1 MTARFPSL
9 QQMIAELVAEPSVS
23 SVSPEF
29 DMGNQGV
36 IERLAGWLDALGFRT
51 EVIPVSDSPFKAN
64 LIATLGEGEDGLVL
78 AGHTDTVPYDEGKWR
93 HDPFTVIEED
103 GLLYGLGTSDMKA
116 FLAIA
121 VDVAREVDPARLKR
135 PLIILAT
142 ADEESTMNGAQLLAH
157 LGRPKARY
165 AIIGEPTGLTP
176 VRMHKG
182 VAMEAIRLIG
192 RAGHSSD
199 PSLGINAIDGMHTVI
214 GELMDWRRELGER
227 YRNPAFAVPVP
238 TLNLGHIHGGDNP
251 NRICGLCELHFD
263 MRLMPSMEM
272 TPLREELKQRL
283 GGRLHESGLHIEMR
297 NLDVEVPAFE
307 TPADS
312 PLVAA
317 AEAFTGQPA
326 RSVAFGTEAP
336 FLQKLGIQTI
346 VLGPGDI
353 EQAHQPDEYLRVD
366 RIEPMRRILGQMIER
381 FCLQ

>member
-1 MTARFPSL
+1 MTDKLPSL
-9 QQMIAELVAEPSVS
+9 EQMIAELIAVPSVS
-23 SVSPEF
+23 SVSPAF
-29 DMGNQGV
+29 DMGNRGV
-36 IERLAGWLDALGFRT
+36 IERLSGWLEDLGFRV
-51 EVIPVSDSPFKAN
+51 EVVPVADSPFKAN

-78 AGHTDTVPYDEGKWR
+78 AGHTDTVPYDQGKWR
-93 HDPFTVIEED
+93 HDPFTVVVED
-103 GLLYGLGTSDMKA
+103 GKLYGLGTADMKA

-121 VDVAREVDPARLKR
+121 VDVAREVDPARLRR

-142 ADEESTMNGAQLLAH
+142 ADEESTMNGAQALAH
-157 LGRPKARY
+157 LGRPRARY
-165 AIIGEPTGLTP
+165 AIIGEPTGLAP

-272 TPLREELKQRL
+272 TPLREELRQRL

-336 FLQKLGIQTI
+336 FLQKLGIETI

-366 RIEPMRRILGQMIER
+366 RIEPMRRILAQMIER

>member
-1 MTARFPSL
+1 MTDKFPSL
-9 QQMIAELVAEPSVS
+9 EQMIAELIALPSVS

-29 DMGNQGV
+29 DMGNQAV
-36 IERLAGWLDALGFRT
+36 IERLTEWLEALGFRV
-51 EVIPVSDSPFKAN
+51 EVVPVSDAPFKAN
-64 LIATLGEGEDGLVL
+64 LIATLGEGDDGLVL
-78 AGHTDTVPYDEGKWR
+78 AGHTDTVPYDQGKWR
-93 HDPFTVIEED
+93 HDPFTVVEED
-103 GLLYGLGTSDMKA
+103 GKLYGLGTSDMKA

-121 VDVAREVDPARLKR
+121 IDAAREIDPTTLRR
-135 PLIILAT
+135 PLILVAT
-142 ADEESTMNGAQLLAH
+142 ADEESTMNGAQALAL

-165 AIIGEPTGLTP
+165 AIIGEPTGMTP

-182 VAMEAIRLIG
+182 VAMEAIKLIG
-192 RAGHSSD
+192 RSGHSSD
-199 PSLGINAIDGMHTVI
+199 PRLGINALDGMHTVI

-227 YRNPAFAVPVP
+227 YRNPAFAVPIP

-272 TPLREELKQRL
+272 GSLREELKQRL
-283 GGRLHESGLHIEMR
+283 KTRLHETGLHLEMR

-312 PLVAA
+312 AVVTA
-317 AEAFTGQPA
+317 AEEFTGQPA

-336 FLQKLGIQTI
+336 FLQQLGIETI

-353 EQAHQPDEYLRVD
+353 EQAHQPDEYLLVE
-366 RIEPMRRILGQMIER
+366 RIAPMRQLLLKMIRR
-381 FCLQ
+381 FCVE

>member
-1 MTARFPSL
+1 MTDKFPSL
-9 QQMIAELVAEPSVS
+9 EQMIAELVAEPSVS

-29 DMGNQGV
+29 DMGNRGV
-36 IERLAGWLDALGFRT
+36 IERLSGWLEDLGFRV
-51 EVIPVSDSPFKAN
+51 EVVPVADSPFKAN

-78 AGHTDTVPYDEGKWR
+78 AGHTDTVPYDQGKWH
-93 HDPFTVIEED
+93 HDPFTVVEED
-103 GLLYGLGTSDMKA
+103 GKLYGLGTSDMKA

-121 VDVAREVDPARLKR
+121 VDVAREVDPAKLRR

-142 ADEESTMNGAQLLAH
+142 ADEESTMNGAQALAH
-157 LGRPKARY
+157 LGRPRARY
-165 AIIGEPTGLTP
+165 AIIGEPTGLAP

-272 TPLREELKQRL
+272 TPLREELRQRL
-283 GGRLHESGLHIEMR
+283 GGRLHDTGLHLEMR

-307 TPADS
+307 TRGDS

-336 FLQKLGIQTI
+336 FLQKLGIETI

-366 RIEPMRRILGQMIER
+366 RIEPMRKILRQMIER

>member
-1 MTARFPSL
+1 MNTKFPSL
-9 QQMIAELVAEPSVS
+9 EQMIAQLIAEPSVS

-29 DMGNQGV
+29 DMGNRGV
-36 IERLAGWLDALGFRT
+36 IERLAEWLEALGFRT

-64 LIATLGEGEDGLVL
+64 LIATLGSGEDGLVL
-78 AGHTDTVPYDEGKWR
+78 AGHTDTVPYDQGKWR
-93 HDPFTVIEED
+93 HDPFTLVEED
-103 GLLYGLGTSDMKA
+103 GKYYGLGTSDMKA

-121 VDVAREVDPARLKR
+121 VDVAREVDPAKLKH

-157 LGRPKARY
+157 LGKPRARY
-165 AIIGEPTGLTP
+165 AVIGEPTGMVP

-192 RAGHSSD
+192 RSGHSSD
-199 PSLGINAIDGMHTVI
+199 PSLGINAIDGMHSVI
-214 GELMDWRRELGER
+214 TELMNWRLELGER
-227 YRNPAFAVPVP
+227 FYNPAFAVPVP

-272 TPLREELKQRL
+272 RVLREELKK
-283 GGRLHESGLHIEMR
+283 RLHHRLDSTGLHLEMH

-312 PLVAA
+312 QLVKA
-317 AEAFTGQPA
+317 AEELSGHPA

-336 FLQKLGIQTI
+336 FLQKLGIETI

-353 EQAHQPDEYLRVD
+353 EQAHQPDEFLRVD
-366 RIEPMRRILGQMIER
+366 RIEPMRRLLRALIER
-381 FCLQ
+381 FCLN